1 MVAMPTMDAAAPDL
15 EPSPAAAARGATPG
29 ADADT
34 DAERRAMLA
43 VRRLGHALTGWV
55 VPGDLLAEVADLASR
70 LAERAEAGIPR
81 NKRAEMNERGRMAE
95 FLRTGEWPGPL
106 PDGSPIDF
114 DHRSIIGGPLSP
126 FGMGAVFWREGDE
139 ARCRVTLGP
148 AFEGPPGRAHGG
160 VIAAI
165 VDEAMGALLPALGT
179 LAFTGR
185 LSVDYLRPAPLGV
198 PLEFRSWLAGQEGR
212 RLHIAC
218 EGSAEGVV
226 FARAESTFVEQDPRR
241 LVGPE

>member
-1 MVAMPTMDAAAPDL
+1 M
-15 EPSPAAAARGATPG
+15 EPAAADDPLLLPRGGTD
-29 ADADT
+29 DAD
-34 DAERRAMLA
+34 DLERGAMLA

-55 VPGDLLAEVADLASR
+55 VPDAVLADVAEAAAALA
-70 LAERAEAGIPR
+70 ARAESGR
-81 NKRAEMNERGRMAE
+81 RRDKRAEMNERGRMAE
-95 FLRTGEWPGPL
+95 FLRTGVWPGPL

-185 LSVDYLRPAPLGV
+185 LSVDYLGPAPLGV
-198 PLEFRSWLAGQEGR
+198 PLEFRSWLARQEGR
-212 RLHIAC
+212 RLHLAC
-218 EGSAEGVV
+218 EGSADGVV

-241 LVGPE
+241 LVDPE